1 MSFLISLL
9 FILIAATML
18 ARKANAQSV
27 LLLLGIMMWTCAYF
41 LNNNREAVA
50 GHESSSNQIWLQE
63 MLKFLKTSFSETLG
77 GLGLMIMVIGGFVK
91 FMDHCG
97 ASQRLVDV
105 AMKPLKPFQRN
116 PYLLASL
123 TLPVGQIL
131 FMAIPSA
138 AGFALLWMSAVFP
151 ILTRLGCSTLTAASV
166 ASATTAFGI
175 GPACATTASA
185 MNVLSLE
192 AVPYF
197 LQEQLPLV
205 CLPAIC
211 MAIVFYFSNKRAD
224 RRQGAGQTA
233 ERQAGQ
239 APVGETGSGKENPA
253 VESTVEAGN
262 DSQTP
267 QPHTPHWYAIL
278 PMMPIILL
286 LLFSP
291 WINPWAQGYQ
301 TDTTEV
307 MLLSFLITLICEA
320 LVRRNLRQL
329 LSDLNIFWKGMSEML
344 LGVVSLV
351 IAADLFAEGLIALGF
366 IEDLVKSGSS
376 LGLGAGGIG
385 VLLTLMVFGAAVLMG
400 SGNAAFFAFGPLVP
414 GIASGLACSG
424 THLLLPMQL
433 AASMGR
439 TISPVSGVLIAVA
452 APAGTNSLEIAK
464 RNLLPI
470 GSALLL
476 MMILHFVL

>member
-9 FILIAATML
+9 FILIAAIML

-27 LLLLGIMMWTCAYF
+27 LLLLGILMWTSAYL
-41 LNNNREAVA
+41 LNHNGNAANGPEN
-50 GHESSSNQIWLQE
+50 SSDSMWL
-63 MLKFLKTSFSETLG
+63 LDLLSFLKTKFSETLG

-105 AMKPLKPFQRN
+105 AIKPLKPFQRN

-151 ILTRLGCSTLTAASV
+151 ILTRLGCSPLTAASV
-166 ASATTAFGI
+166 TTATTAFGI

-185 MNVLSLE
+185 MTVLSLE

-205 CLPAIC
+205 CLPAIG
-211 MAIVFYFSNKRAD
+211 MAFVFYFSNRNAD
-224 RRQGAGQTA
+224 RKKEAGQLTDSGAGQPA
-233 ERQAGQ
+233 DGQ
-239 APVGETGSGKENPA
+239 SVSGKENPG
-253 VESTVEAGN
+253 VESAVRAGS
-262 DSQTP
+262 DSQTS
-267 QPHTPHWYAIL
+267 QPHAPLWYAVL

-291 WINPWAQGYQ
+291 WINPWAQGFQ

-329 LSDLNIFWKGMSEML
+329 LSDLNVFWKGMSEML

-366 IEDLVKSGSS
+366 IEDLVNSGSS
-376 LGLGAGGIG
+376 LGLEAGGIG
-385 VLLTLMVFGAAVLMG
+385 VLLTLIVFGAAVLMG

-414 GIASGLACSG
+414 GIASGLSCSG

-433 AASMGR
+433 SASMGR
-439 TISPVSGVLIAVA
+439 TISPFSGVLIAVA
-452 APAGTNSLEIAK
+452 APSGTNSVEIAK

-476 MMILHFVL
+476 MMFLHFVL